1 MPRDREREESEE
13 GSSPVKHLGIV
24 MVRCPKTG
32 RELSTGI
39 EMDAAS
45 LEQLPDIRSK
55 IECPVCGVEH
65 VWSTREAWLDN
76 PPPDAPALPW
86 LFFNNRSAAND

>member
-1 MPRDREREESEE
+1 M
-13 GSSPVKHLGIV
+13 KHLGVV

-39 EMDAAS
+39 EMDS
-45 LEQLPDIRSK
+45 VTLERLPNIRSK

-76 PPPDAPALPW
+76 PLRRACAPMVVL
-86 LFFNNRSAAND
+86 